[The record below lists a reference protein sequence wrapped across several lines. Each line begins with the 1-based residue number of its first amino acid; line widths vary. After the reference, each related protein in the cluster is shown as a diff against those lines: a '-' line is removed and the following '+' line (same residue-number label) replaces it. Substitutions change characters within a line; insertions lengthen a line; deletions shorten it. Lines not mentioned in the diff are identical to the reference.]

1 MLRRQVVYTG
11 EGAAPLLRVVNT
23 TSNPDPAAGAPLAP
37 CGREEHL
44 VPFVREIVPAVD
56 ADARV
61 ALLQAPPGLLEL
73 GRRRAL
79 LEGLRPQLLVRL
91 PSEAHAY
98 VCVLWSKPVWRAA
111 DTARA
116 AGVWGV
122 TALLGACTVSGLM
135 LLPAEAPLHWFGCCG
150 CRPGCWGFST
160 VGFCSRFAP

>member
-1 MLRRQVVYTG
+1 MVYTG

-23 TSNPDPAAGAPLAP
+23 TRSPDPASGAPLAP
-37 CGREEHL
+37 LAREEHL

-91 PSEAHAY
+91 PADAAHA
-98 VCVLWSKPVWRAA
+98 
-111 DTARA
+111 
-116 AGVWGV
+116 
-122 TALLGACTVSGLM
+122 
-135 LLPAEAPLHWFGCCG
+135 
-150 CRPGCWGFST
+150 
-160 VGFCSRFAP
+160 